1 MKVYVKNLILANN
14 VNKADTFISRLVG
27 LLDRKHLDISEGLLL
42 MNCKSVHCFFM
53 NFAIDV
59 VYLSKNMTVLDI
71 ETIYPWR
78 IGKIVRNTA
87 NVLELAEG
95 AASILNKGDII
106 VFEEFI

>member
-1 MKVYVKNLILANN
+1 MKVICNDKLIADKVL
-14 VNKADTFISRLVG
+14 KADTFIRRLVG

-53 NFAIDV
+53 KFAIDV

-71 ETIYPWR
+71 ETIYPWG

-95 AASILNKGDII
+95 EASILNKGDILI
-106 VFEEFI
+106 FE

>member
-1 MKVYVKNLILANN
+1 MKVYVKNLLLASN
-14 VNKADTFISRLVG
+14 VKKADTFIRRLVG

-42 MNCKSVHCFFM
+42 INCTSIHCFFM
-53 NFAIDV
+53 KFAIDA

-78 IGKIVRNTA
+78 IGKVVHNTA

-95 AASILNKGDII
+95 VASILNKGDILI
-106 VFEEFI
+106 FEEEC